1 MISILLV
8 DSESEICS
16 EISRV
21 LQQCGLHVQTA
32 NSLEKALQL
41 AQQSPYDAILVEFN
55 LRSESKDSTS
65 AGMGLELICRL
76 RASGTK
82 AALVVFTAMEGEVY
96 ETMSREAGAD
106 DFIQKVAGITHLLS
120 RLGVRLDGRQGSWRM

>member
-21 LQQCGLHVQTA
+21 LQRYGLHVQTA
-32 NSLEKALQL
+32 NTLEKALQM
-41 AQQSPYDAILVEFN
+41 ARQSPYDAILVEFN
-55 LRSESKDSTS
+55 LRSEGKDSAS
-65 AGMGLELICRL
+65 AGMGLELIRGL

-82 AALVVFTAMEGEVY
+82 ASLVVFTAMEGEVY

-106 DFIQKVAGITHLLS
+106 DFIQKVTGITRLLY
-120 RLGVRLDGRQGSWRM
+120 RLGAHLDGGQGSWCL